1 MVSLQP
7 LGPSRHRLPR
17 LPGTPNAGPGDHIR
31 WVVVILAHPRGS
43 DPEGQHHWAQ
53 GQPPKDWGT
62 FLGAKK
68 KIGDTGDVM
77 MGIDFMYSKY
87 IITSTIDM
95 IYYNPADQA
104 YWDTLW

>member
-1 MVSLQP
+1 
-7 LGPSRHRLPR
+7 
-17 LPGTPNAGPGDHIR
+17 
-31 WVVVILAHPRGS
+31 VVVILAHPRGS

-68 KIGDTGDVM
+68 KIGDTTQNVM
-77 MGIDFMYSKY
+77 MEIDFMYSKY